1 MLMDYSE
8 CLSYIESLSPTLE
21 KPSLTRIAA
30 FMAAH
35 GNWQNQYPVI
45 HVAGTNGKGSTVAL
59 IDSIARA
66 AGLKTGR
73 FTGPH
78 LLRWNERF
86 HIDGEPISDVEF
98 ARIGSYVRDLSQE
111 FACANP
117 EIGPLTWFEFL
128 TVIAFYWFAENRVDL
143 GVIEVGLG
151 GRFDAT
157 NVVGNVLVSVIT
169 NIDLDHTH
177 ILGNT
182 VEEIAFEKS
191 GIIKSGVPVVSGASG
206 AALGVISNR
215 SKQLGCDLFAIN
227 DNPTGG
233 LASKIQSDFNACRE
247 SLALLG
253 SYQQENGLLAVAAF
267 HISGLAARNP
277 GRSQQIIRS
286 GFEHAYW
293 PGRLQ
298 VVRVPG
304 CDRKIVLDGA
314 HNVAGAEALRAA
326 LERIHPRRKIQF
338 VIGCFENKN
347 ARRIV
352 DALVRAGDCVYA
364 SQAATRRATFDKEQ
378 LAIFCNERGARAST
392 YETIADAFR
401 AALDQSE
408 LVVVTGSF
416 ATVREVMIALGWK
429 SVEDGSPE
437 CVKISDERKRTED
450 LF

>member
-1 MLMDYSE
+1 MDYSD

-30 FMAAH
+30 FMAEH

-59 IDSIARA
+59 LDSVARA
-66 AGLKTGR
+66 AGFKVGR

-86 HIDGEPISDVEF
+86 HVDGKAISDVEF
-98 ARIGSYVRDLSQE
+98 ARIGTYIRQHSEGFGARH
-111 FACANP
+111 P

-128 TVIAFYWFAENRVDL
+128 TSIAFFWFAESGVDL
-143 GVIEVGLG
+143 AVVEVGLG

-157 NVVGNVLVSVIT
+157 NVVGNVLCSVIT

-191 GIIKSGVPVVSGASG
+191 GIIKAGVPVVSGATG
-206 AALGVISNR
+206 AALDVIR
-215 SKQLGCDLFAIN
+215 SRCEQSGSALFALA
-227 DNPTGG
+227 DPPTGA
-233 LASKIQSDFNACRE
+233 LATAIATDFDAAKH

-253 SYQQENGLLAVAAF
+253 AYQQENGMLAVAAF
-267 HISGLAARNP
+267 HISGLASRCP
-277 GRSQQIIRS
+277 GDGAKVIQV
-286 GFEHAYW
+286 GFERAYW

-298 VVRVPG
+298 LVSGAVG
-304 CDRKIVLDGA
+304 KQQIFLDGA
-314 HNVAGAEALRAA
+314 HNAAGASALRAA
-326 LERIHPRRKIQF
+326 LDRLHPDARFHF

-347 ARRIV
+347 ARQIV
-352 DALVRAGDCVYA
+352 EALVRAGDRVYA

-378 LAIFCNERGARAST
+378 LAAFCQERGAVAST
-392 YETIADAFR
+392 YDTIAEAFNM
-401 AALDQSE
+401 AVQSSE
-408 LVVVTGSF
+408 FVVVTGSF
-416 ATVREVMIALGWK
+416 ATVREVMLALGWK

-437 CVKISDERKRTED
+437 CVKISDGQSS
-450 LF
+450 